1 MTSIKPDQDT
11 SSFPES
17 TNEQKRRLGWPAVS
31 VEVQVQELVLVR
43 QSSLSPLVLAVQDV
57 CVVGQAFVM
66 SNVLA
71 QGFPILTYGI
81 KEGRERKTDETQG
94 QVVIWLAIIEHKTW
108 CRRLTGKLW
117 WQSRHKPLWLLELH
131 FELQHDDS
139 LSVNYKA

>member
-1 MTSIKPDQDT
+1 M
-11 SSFPES
+11 
-17 TNEQKRRLGWPAVS
+17 S

-94 QVVIWLAIIEHKTW
+94 QVVI
-108 CRRLTGKLW
+108 
-117 WQSRHKPLWLLELH
+117 
-131 FELQHDDS
+131 
-139 LSVNYKA
+139 

>member
-1 MTSIKPDQDT
+1 M
-11 SSFPES
+11 
-17 TNEQKRRLGWPAVS
+17 S

-81 KEGRERKTDETQG
+81 K
-94 QVVIWLAIIEHKTW
+94 
-108 CRRLTGKLW
+108 
-117 WQSRHKPLWLLELH
+117 
-131 FELQHDDS
+131 
-139 LSVNYKA
+139 